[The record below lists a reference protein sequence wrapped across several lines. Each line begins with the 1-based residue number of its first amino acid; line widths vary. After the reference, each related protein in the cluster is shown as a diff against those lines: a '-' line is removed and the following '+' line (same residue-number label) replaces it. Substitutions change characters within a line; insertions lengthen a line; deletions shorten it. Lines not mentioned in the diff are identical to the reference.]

1 MSLLNQYTSIPSLN
15 LNANIVIKN
24 CSNKHTKIA
33 SKHNFV
39 LMRTGQINY
48 DVYSLDFAAPV
59 KHTQKDL
66 DRVVRALQTA

>member
-1 MSLLNQYTSIPSLN
+1 MTTLYANIAIPS
-15 LNANIVIKN
+15 

-39 LMRTGQINY
+39 LMRTGSINY

-66 DRVVRALQTA
+66 DRCIQELKSA